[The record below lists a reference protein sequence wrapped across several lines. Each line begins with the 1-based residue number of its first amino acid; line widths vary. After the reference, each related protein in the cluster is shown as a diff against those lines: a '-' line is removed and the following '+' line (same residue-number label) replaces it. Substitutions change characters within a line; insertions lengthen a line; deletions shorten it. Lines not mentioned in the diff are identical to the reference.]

1 MGPNCSGAKTT
12 EKISGFRCGANLMQE
27 FGPTVSGRMA
37 ACRHWIG
44 LPSAAWLWL
53 LTYNHPEF
61 RMHPVQKKK
70 SGCIQNCHKETN
82 KRMGISRSLPLNKM
96 EIRVQKKA

>member
-1 MGPNCSGAKTT
+1 MGPNSSGAKTT

-37 ACRHWIG
+37 PCRHWIG

-53 LTYNHPEF
+53 LTYNHPES
-61 RMHPVQKKK
+61 RMHLKLIQRNKQTNGNFAITPFEHDGEELKK
-70 SGCIQNCHKETN
+70 T
-82 KRMGISRSLPLNKM
+82 
-96 EIRVQKKA
+96 